1 MLAIRWIQT
10 VQCKSQW
17 RFSLVGID
25 KPHKTAFLCSPRQL
39 FQLTSPLL
47 SSHLS
52 ARDVAV
58 HISDW
63 HDRQWKLFIPGS
75 ELVASCLSI
84 HTNKGQRSHNEADKA
99 SLSSSR
105 LLTHSLKRAHIH
117 ARRTFQK
124 DCFFSDSLTFEAA

>member
-1 MLAIRWIQT
+1 M
-10 VQCKSQW
+10 
-17 RFSLVGID
+17 FST
-25 KPHKTAFLCSPRQL
+25 PAFSAHLSFP
-39 FQLTSPLL
+39 FL

-105 LLTHSLKRAHIH
+105 SLTH
-117 ARRTFQK
+117 
-124 DCFFSDSLTFEAA
+124 